1 MPGTSISSLIGCI
14 PIWTSPRWTTSP
26 TRGEVWP
33 AGGETRQNL
42 RFQLGGNP
50 ELIEGLRQEDA
61 GAAAR
66 WVDISTN

>member
-1 MPGTSISSLIGCI
+1 L
-14 PIWTSPRWTTSP
+14 
-26 TRGEVWP
+26 
-33 AGGETRQNL
+33 AGGRRNEANL